1 MTWCDKFGIHY
12 SSTNILI
19 SLFSIFNSCII
30 LYKYNVEK
38 ALSPMGH
45 PEGGWMGV
53 LKNLNKNLYVIP
65 NFYPKR
71 YRGISILLIASKS
84 NKISND
90 KQWGIRDFY
99 VDNPHTNCG
108 DQVTQIYLVVLL

>member
-1 MTWCDKFGIHY
+1 
-12 SSTNILI
+12 
-19 SLFSIFNSCII
+19 
-30 LYKYNVEK
+30 
-38 ALSPMGH
+38 MGH